1 MTTGRDT
8 ASIGADKQHHV
19 SLKQGNCRA
28 GNFKSGLI
36 DFVAGSLGG
45 VALVYVGQPLDTVK
59 VKMQTF
65 PSMYKGMVDCL
76 VRTVKTDGVARGLY
90 AGTIPAV
97 VANVAEN
104 SVLFAA
110 YGVCQNTIAH
120 FTDVQSVKELS
131 SISNAWAGFFA
142 AFFSSLTL
150 CPTELIKCKLQAMRE
165 VEETQ
170 AAGNNVAGKARKRV
184 GPWKLT
190 TQILREQGVRGLFTG
205 LSSTIAR
212 EMPGYFFFFG
222 GYEATRQLLAAPGQS
237 RDDIG
242 WQKTMVAGAV
252 GGTVLWLV
260 IFPADVVK
268 SRIQVKNLTTP
279 ALIVFKDIARR
290 EGIGALYNGLMPTL
304 IRTIPATA
312 TLFVTVEYTKKLM
325 YNYF

>member
-1 MTTGRDT
+1 MTTESVAGP
-8 ASIGADKQHHV
+8 IGTDMHHV
-19 SLKQGNCRA
+19 PKENYMKSIAMPGNIKA
-28 GNFKSGLI
+28 GVI

-65 PSMYKGMVDCL
+65 PSLYKGMVNCFL
-76 VRTVKTDGVARGLY
+76 RTLRTDGIARGLY

-110 YGVCQNTIAH
+110 YGGGQKAIAH
-120 FTDVQSVKELS
+120 LSGVQNVKELS
-131 SISNAWAGFFA
+131 SFSNACAGFFA

-165 VEETQ
+165 VEQTQ
-170 AAGNNVAGKARKRV
+170 TTKTVKSVKSRI
-184 GPWKLT
+184 GPWDLT
-190 TQILREQGVRGLFTG
+190 RQILREQGIRGLFAG

-222 GYEATRQLLAAPGQS
+222 GYEATRELLATKDQS

-252 GGTVLWLV
+252 GGAMLWLA

-268 SRIQVKNLTTP
+268 SRIQVQNLKTP
-279 ALIVFKDIARR
+279 ALLVFKNIVRQ
-290 EGIGALYNGLMPTL
+290 EGVGALYNGLMPTL

-312 TLFVTVEYTKKLM
+312 TLFVTVEYTKKFM
-325 YNYF
+325 YEYF

>member
-1 MTTGRDT
+1 MTKESAGGT
-8 ASIGADKQHHV
+8 IGAEMIHV
-19 SLKQGNCRA
+19 PK
-28 GNFKSGLI
+28 KSDRGSVKDGAI
-36 DFVAGSLGG
+36 DFIAGSLGG

-65 PSMYKGMVDCL
+65 PSMYKSMVNCFL
-76 VRTVKTDGVARGLY
+76 RTLKTDGIARGLY

-110 YGVCQNTIAH
+110 YGGCQKAIAH
-120 FTDVQSVKELS
+120 LSGVQNVKDLS
-131 SISNAWAGFFA
+131 SFSNAWAGFFA

-150 CPTELIKCKLQAMRE
+150 CPTELIKCKLQAMME
-165 VEETQ
+165 VEQ
-170 AAGNNVAGKARKRV
+170 ATGNKSRRPRV
-184 GPWKLT
+184 GPWSLT
-190 TQILREQGVRGLFTG
+190 RQILREQGVRGLFTG

-222 GYEATRQLLAAPGQS
+222 GYEATRKLLAAKGQN

-252 GGTVLWLV
+252 GGALLWLA

-268 SRIQVKNLTTP
+268 SRIQVC
-279 ALIVFKDIARR
+279 FRH
-290 EGIGALYNGLMPTL
+290 
-304 IRTIPATA
+304 
-312 TLFVTVEYTKKLM
+312 
-325 YNYF
+325 

>member
-1 MTTGRDT
+1 M
-8 ASIGADKQHHV
+8 
-19 SLKQGNCRA
+19 SLEAIEYQMD
-28 GNFKSGLI
+28 NFKHLKSGFI
-36 DFVAGSLGG
+36 DFCAGSLGG
-45 VALVYVGQPLDTVK
+45 VALVYVGQPLDTIK

-65 PSMYKGMVDCL
+65 PDMYRGMSDCFM
-76 VRTVKTDGVARGLY
+76 KTLKNEGFSRGLY

-110 YGVCQNTIAH
+110 YGGCQKAIANI
-120 FTDVQSVKELS
+120 TGKESVKELNTFG
-131 SISNAWAGFFA
+131 NASAGFFA

-150 CPTELIKCKLQAMRE
+150 CPTELIKCRLQAMRE
-165 VEETQ
+165 VQMTQ
-170 AAGNNVAGKARKRV
+170 DIKSQRV
-184 GPWKLT
+184 GPWNLT
-190 TQILREQGVRGLFTG
+190 RQIVKANGIAGLFRG

-222 GYEATRQLLAAPGQS
+222 SYEATRELLAKPGQN

-268 SRIQVKNLTTP
+268 SRIQVQNLRDP
-279 ALIVFKDIARR
+279 ALQIMKDIVRN
-290 EGIGALYNGLMPTL
+290 EGITALYNGLKPTL

-312 TLFVTVEYTKKLM
+312 TLFVAYEYTKKILTSLM
-325 YNYF
+325 NV

>member
-1 MTTGRDT
+1 
-8 ASIGADKQHHV
+8 
-19 SLKQGNCRA
+19 
-28 GNFKSGLI
+28 
-36 DFVAGSLGG
+36 
-45 VALVYVGQPLDTVK
+45 
-59 VKMQTF
+59 MQTF
-65 PSMYKGMVDCL
+65 PSMYKGMVNCFL
-76 VRTVKTDGVARGLY
+76 RTLRTDGIARGLY

-110 YGVCQNTIAH
+110 YGGCQKAIAH
-120 FTDVQSVKELS
+120 LSGVQSVKELS
-131 SISNAWAGFFA
+131 SFSNASAGFFA

-165 VEETQ
+165 VEQTKTVTAIKESM
-170 AAGNNVAGKARKRV
+170 KSRI
-184 GPWKLT
+184 GPWNLT
-190 TQILREQGVRGLFTG
+190 KQILKEQGVRGLFTG

-222 GYEATRQLLAAPGQS
+222 GYEATRELLAAKGQS

-252 GGTVLWLV
+252 GGTMLWLA

-268 SRIQVKNLTTP
+268 SRIQVQNLKTP
-279 ALIVFKDIARR
+279 AWIVFKNISRQ

-304 IRTIPATA
+304 IRTVPATA
-312 TLFVTVEYTKKLM
+312 TLFVTVEYTKKVM
-325 YNYF
+325 NNYF

>member
-1 MTTGRDT
+1 MTMDSV
-8 ASIGADKQHHV
+8 AMSVGADKQHV
-19 SLKQGNCRA
+19 SLRQENNRA
-28 GNFKSGLI
+28 GSIKAGVI

-45 VALVYVGQPLDTVK
+45 AALVYVGQPLDTVK

-65 PSMYKGMVDCL
+65 PTMYNGMVNCFL
-76 VRTVKTDGVARGLY
+76 RTLRTDGIVRGLY

-110 YGVCQNTIAH
+110 YGGCQKAIAH
-120 FTDVQSVKELS
+120 LTGAQSVKELN

-150 CPTELIKCKLQAMRE
+150 CPTELIKCKLQAMKE
-165 VEETQ
+165 VEETK
-170 AAGNNVAGKARKRV
+170 AATNAMDKTRRRV
-184 GPWKLT
+184 GPWNLT
-190 TQILREQGVRGLFTG
+190 RQILREQGVRGLFTG

-222 GYEATRQLLAAPGQS
+222 GYEGTRELLATAGQS
-237 RDDIG
+237 RDEIG

-252 GGTVLWLV
+252 GGIVLWLV

-268 SRIQVKNLTTP
+268 SRIQVKNLKTP
-279 ALIVFKDIARR
+279 ALIVFKDIIRQ
-290 EGIGALYNGLMPTL
+290 EGIGALYNGLIPTL

-312 TLFVTVEYTKKLM
+312 TLFVTVEYTKKIM